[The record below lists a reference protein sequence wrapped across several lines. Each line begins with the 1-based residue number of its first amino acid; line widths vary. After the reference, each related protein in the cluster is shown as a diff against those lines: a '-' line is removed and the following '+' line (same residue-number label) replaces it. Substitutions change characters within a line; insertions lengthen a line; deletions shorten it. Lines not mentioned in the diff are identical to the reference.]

1 MSDKSAKPILVAG
14 AVGTVALL
22 GVAWMFAASAGEQAR
37 LNAIEYAESK
47 SAEAVETAAVEVE
60 AAEVEPAEA
69 EVAAVEVE
77 EPAEAEVAAVE
88 AEEPAEAEVAAVE
101 AEEPAEAEVAAV
113 EVEEPAEAEVTA
125 VEVEEPAEAEV
136 AAVEA
141 EEPAE
146 VEVAAVEAEEPAEA
160 EVAAVEAEEPAEP
173 QVAEVVAA
181 APAAAAVELASI
193 DGDAK
198 AGAKVFRKCKACH
211 KIGDGAKNAVGP
223 HLTDVVG
230 RVQGSVES
238 YTKYSDG
245 FKAAMAEGKK
255 WTPAEL
261 DAFLT
266 KPKDYMPGTKM
277 AFGGLRK
284 EDDRANVIAYLAT
297 NGE

>member
-1 MSDKSAKPILVAG
+1 MA
-14 AVGTVALL
+14 
-22 GVAWMFAASAGEQAR
+22 
-37 LNAIEYAESK
+37 
-47 SAEAVETAAVEVE
+47 
-60 AAEVEPAEA
+60 
-69 EVAAVEVE
+69 
-77 EPAEAEVAAVE
+77 
-88 AEEPAEAEVAAVE
+88 
-101 AEEPAEAEVAAV
+101 
-113 EVEEPAEAEVTA
+113 
-125 VEVEEPAEAEV
+125 
-136 AAVEA
+136 
-141 EEPAE
+141 
-146 VEVAAVEAEEPAEA
+146 
-160 EVAAVEAEEPAEP
+160 
-173 QVAEVVAA
+173 AA
-181 APAAAAVELASI
+181 APAAAAVEVASI

-211 KIGDGAKNAVGP
+211 IIGDGAKNAVGP